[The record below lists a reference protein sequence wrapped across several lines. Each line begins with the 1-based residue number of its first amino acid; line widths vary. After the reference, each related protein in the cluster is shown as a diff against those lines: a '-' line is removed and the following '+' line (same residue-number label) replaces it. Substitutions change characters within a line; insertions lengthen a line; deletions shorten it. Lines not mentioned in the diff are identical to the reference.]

1 MLIDAFFTRSFYKMI
16 LGHELELK
24 DLEEQDYSFYKS
36 MVWLKDN
43 PLKDEEYTFSY
54 IYDYF
59 GKIVT
64 KELVPGG
71 ETVKVT
77 E

>member
-1 MLIDAFFTRSFYKMI
+1 
-16 LGHELELK
+16 
-24 DLEEQDYSFYKS
+24 
-36 MVWLKDN
+36 MVWLKDK
-43 PLKDEEYTFSY
+43 PLKDEEYNFSY

>member
-1 MLIDAFFTRSFYKMI
+1 
-16 LGHELELK
+16 
-24 DLEEQDYSFYKS
+24 

-77 E
+77 EQNKIGKILFNLRLYPQICDGHDERFDWSTDQ